1 MKLLVVPS
9 LPLLLCVLVA
19 AKRYKKTQSE
29 SDYSDSHEIIRKNTS
44 FDLRGSLKRSF
55 ALGAALTDPQ
65 ENVLCSP
72 LSALL
77 PLGKLVFGA
86 EGQARQEITATIGIR
101 KRKQVKKVFTKL
113 IQDLKFLPGV
123 VLDVASRIYLA
134 KKTKLN
140 SNFSKNVKSTFQ
152 SDVEKVSFD
161 KPREAVDEINAWVAR
176 QTNNMIPTIL
186 APGDISPSTSMIL
199 VNAIYFSGKWKYA
212 FQKVFSS
219 TFLSP
224 KGPLIIPMISNVADY
239 NYYESKIL
247 KSQILE
253 IPYEGNAASFIIVLP
268 IMKDGLQVLLRS
280 LKLAPEILNS
290 EMRSLTS
297 IRMEVSIPKFKIQS
311 EMDLKVLYEKI
322 GLRTIFNNKH
332 SGLTGIVKDNTV
344 YVSKAVHKA
353 VIEVNEKG
361 TEAAASSAISIGF
374 VTLNMRFIADHP
386 FLFFVKVKGEQL
398 FAGIYNGP

>member
-1 MKLLVVPS
+1 MLPILYALGPFKFYIQTESGAS

-161 KPREAVDEINAWVAR
+161 KPREAVDEINAW
-176 QTNNMIPTIL
+176 
-186 APGDISPSTSMIL
+186 
-199 VNAIYFSGKWKYA
+199 GKWKYA